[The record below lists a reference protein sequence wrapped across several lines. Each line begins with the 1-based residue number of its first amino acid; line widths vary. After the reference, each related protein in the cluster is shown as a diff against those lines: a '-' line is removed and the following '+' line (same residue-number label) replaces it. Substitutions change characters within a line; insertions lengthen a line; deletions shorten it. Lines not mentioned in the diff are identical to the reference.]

1 MCTRGSNRVLLGGP
15 STSPL
20 EVGLAGLLLYQTSDP
35 AFANRAL
42 EVLQEAEIPCY
53 RTGEGYWSIP
63 TRRDSGAGIC
73 IYIEREADY
82 RAANEIIVK
91 LGAAVD
97 APIRLPSRRVVFIVV
112 FVVTVIAALV
122 AFNWG

>member
-1 MCTRGSNRVLLGGP
+1 LP
-15 STSPL
+15 D
-20 EVGLAGLLLYQTSDP
+20 LLLYQTSDP

-42 EVLQEAEIPCY
+42 EALQDAEIPCY

-63 TRRDSGAGIC
+63 TARRDLGTGIC

-82 RAANEIIVK
+82 QAANEIIVK

-97 APIRLPSRRVVFIVV
+97 VPIRLPSRRVVFIVV
-112 FVVTVIAALV
+112 FVVTVIAVLV
-122 AFNWG
+122 AFNWR